1 MRRRIGSMSV
11 VLVVVLV
18 VTLFISPLA
27 IAKGQGGGL
36 PALQAQLDAT
46 KDRKSLSPMNTVA
59 VLTKVVQKQQEEIEK
74 LKTEKEQLME
84 KLAALAER
92 QEALEE
98 MFLAVSTNPTK
109 EKLAKYDNAG
119 LDEALEEMF
128 FAVSTDFTKKKLAK
142 YDNAG
147 LDEAQKTIQ

>member
-46 KDRKSLSPMNTVA
+46 KDRKSLSPMDIVA

-119 LDEALEEMF
+119 LDEA
-128 FAVSTDFTKKKLAK
+128 
-142 YDNAG
+142 
-147 LDEAQKTIQ
+147 QKTIQ